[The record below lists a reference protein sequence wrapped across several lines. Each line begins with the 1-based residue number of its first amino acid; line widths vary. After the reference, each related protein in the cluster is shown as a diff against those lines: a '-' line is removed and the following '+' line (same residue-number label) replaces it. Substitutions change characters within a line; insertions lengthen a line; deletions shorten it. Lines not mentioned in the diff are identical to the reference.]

1 MSWRR
6 KEPGHQRLW
15 YWSSETEISQSP
27 HVKDKEVLTC
37 LTLFQV
43 HLAEGPQIEQAT
55 CTCTIGQSQT
65 CGHVCGLLYTL
76 ALWNKQGRHS
86 VPFDIAKTS
95 LPQTWHLPRGS
106 NIQPTTFHD
115 KLLDKFPTIYAL
127 PAIHNATSGPPVV
140 PTKFGFV
147 PEGCILSYQQ
157 RQHTDM
163 AINLVG
169 IEFPEVPVENF
180 MVNNYCTVLTRT
192 AATTLDSLST
202 SVVESQAFDKLTRD
216 QSRNPLFF
224 KLRANRLT
232 ASKIHRVV
240 TRQDHF
246 ISLADSLKSGRRQTA
261 DMKRDIDME
270 PIAADVYCKL
280 QNNIVNLY
288 PSGVIVSPWSFW
300 LAASPDRKVYD
311 PSRVPPFGLL
321 EIKCPNKASISEV
334 PYLKQDATTH
344 TLKLKRSDKYYYQV
358 LMQLAVAGLQ
368 WCDFFVWTPHDSH
381 LETIR
386 FDIDEWQTVKDK
398 VDMFYFDH
406 FLWKFT
412 YFSIMFKQ
420 FVTVFVLCETISKCP
435 TTDV

>member
-1 MSWRR
+1 M
-6 KEPGHQRLW
+6 
-15 YWSSETEISQSP
+15 
-27 HVKDKEVLTC
+27 LTC

-95 LPQTWHLPRGS
+95 LPQTWHVPRGS
-106 NIQPTTFHD
+106 NIQPTTVDNVEVHKPTNSCDSKVIKSTLYDPTNGPPPDWQTFHD

-127 PAIHNATSGPPVV
+127 PAIHNAISAPPVV
-140 PTKFGFV
+140 PPKFGFV

-202 SVVESQAFDKLTRD
+202 SVVESQAFEKLTRD

-224 KLRANRLT
+224 KLRAHRLT

-240 TRQDHF
+240 TRRDNF
-246 ISLADSLKSGRRQTA
+246 ISLADSLKSTRKVQTA

-280 QNNIVNLY
+280 QNNDVNRY
-288 PSGVIVSPWSFW
+288 PSGVIVSPWSFCW
-300 LAASPDRKVYD
+300 LPLQIVKSMIPQECHHLVYWK
-311 PSRVPPFGLL
+311 LNAQTKL
-321 EIKCPNKASISEV
+321 QYQKCHILNKM
-334 PYLKQDATTH
+334 QQHTH
-344 TLKLKRSDKYYYQV
+344 
-358 LMQLAVAGLQ
+358 
-368 WCDFFVWTPHDSH
+368 
-381 LETIR
+381 
-386 FDIDEWQTVKDK
+386 
-398 VDMFYFDH
+398 
-406 FLWKFT
+406 
-412 YFSIMFKQ
+412 
-420 FVTVFVLCETISKCP
+420 
-435 TTDV
+435 